1 MEGGD
6 QERIVSMAVRHAPDR
21 PAPWKVHSWRSVPKL
36 SLTGTPARVACCV
49 DRPRPPHAQVRP
61 GFNLPPGDTIPE
73 ASGNGKLAGF
83 RRKPLDT
90 GRDAPSNSK
99 NGYQSFPVGNR
110 SKPDGKPCLPPE
122 N

>member
-1 MEGGD
+1 MLLRD
-6 QERIVSMAVRHAPDR
+6 ASKPWNTKIMVLPFLCSLLERG
-21 PAPWKVHSWRSVPKL
+21 L
-36 SLTGTPARVACCV
+36 EVAFG
-49 DRPRPPHAQVRP
+49 VRP

-90 GRDAPSNSK
+90 GRDVPSNSK
-99 NGYQSFPVGNR
+99 TGYQSFPVGNR